1 MKRNS
6 CAATLRKL
14 EAKMPRVRLD
24 LDTEE
29 AHKLESFG
37 IFMILSTLMIFMWW
51 LGK

>member
-24 LDTEE
+24 TEE
-29 AHKLESFG
+29 THKLESFG
-37 IFMILSTLMIFMWW
+37 IFMILSIVMIFVWW